1 MDRLDAML
9 VFLAVVDTGSLSAA
23 GRRLQAPLP
32 TVSRKVAELERHLIS
47 AYVAGAGEDL
57 HQLQTRTDEAARHL
71 LAEASRY
78 ASMKLSEIEARFH
91 YLHMLHGDSSGN
103 A

>member
-1 MDRLDAML
+1 MTTKSTERP
-9 VFLAVVDTGSLSAA
+9 
-23 GRRLQAPLP
+23 PLEEP
-32 TVSRKVAELERHLIS
+32 LAELERQLLT

-57 HQLQTRTDEAARHL
+57 HTLLTRNDEEARKL

-78 ASMKLSEIEARFH
+78 TSGKLSEVEARSH
-91 YLHMLHGDSSGN
+91 YVRQLHGE